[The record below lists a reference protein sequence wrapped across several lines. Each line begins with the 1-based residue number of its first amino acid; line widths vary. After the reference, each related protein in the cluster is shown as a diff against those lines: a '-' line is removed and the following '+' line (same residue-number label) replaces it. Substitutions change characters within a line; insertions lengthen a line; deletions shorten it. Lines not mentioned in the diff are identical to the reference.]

1 MNSTDG
7 GPVSGAGDDTDDAK
21 VATPP
26 CPSPL
31 SCPAADNNTLYT
43 LHSTLYT
50 LHSNLQCTVSQQDT
64 TRRLSDAGG
73 QQQPRARPALGSS
86 VKTDNA
92 SII

>member
-7 GPVSGAGDDTDDAK
+7 GPVSGAGDDSDDAK

-43 LHSTLYT
+43 LIYSV
-50 LHSNLQCTVSQQDT
+50 QSQQDT

>member
-50 LHSNLQCTVSQQDT
+50 LIYSVQCHNKTQHAAPLMLEVS
-64 TRRLSDAGG
+64 SSPGPG
-73 QQQPRARPALGSS
+73 QHWAA
-86 VKTDNA
+86 V
-92 SII
+92 

>member
-21 VATPP
+21 VATLRVPH
-26 CPSPL
+26 
-31 SCPAADNNTLYT
+31 PARVQQQTIT
-43 LHSTLYT
+43 HSTLYT
-50 LHSNLQCTVSQQDT
+50 LIYSVQSQQDT

-86 VKTDNA
+86 VKTNNA

>member
-7 GPVSGAGDDTDDAK
+7 GPVSGAGDDSDDAK
-21 VATPP
+21 VATLRV
-26 CPSPL
+26 SN
-31 SCPAADNNTLYT
+31 PARVQQQTITHSTLYT

-50 LHSNLQCTVSQQDT
+50 LIYSVQSQQDT